1 MKKLSEIKGEHA
13 LDVLAEIIEPATEIF
28 SDPKIEKVMKSKKA
42 KRVDVVKAILK
53 GHKKSI
59 LTIMAILDEKDPET
73 YEPSVIE
80 IPVKLIALLNDPAF
94 SDFFLSQGQEEVKS
108 SGSAT
113 ENTEA
118 DEK

>member
-1 MKKLSEIKGEHA
+1 M
-13 LDVLAEIIEPATEIF
+13 LADIIEPATEIF

-42 KRVDVVKAILK
+42 KRMDVVKAILK

-59 LTIMAILDEKDPET
+59 LTIMAILDEEDPET
-73 YEPSVIE
+73 YEPTVIE
-80 IPVKLIALLNDPAF
+80 IPMKLLALLNDPAF
-94 SDFFLSQGQEEVKS
+94 SDFFLSQGQEQEVKS